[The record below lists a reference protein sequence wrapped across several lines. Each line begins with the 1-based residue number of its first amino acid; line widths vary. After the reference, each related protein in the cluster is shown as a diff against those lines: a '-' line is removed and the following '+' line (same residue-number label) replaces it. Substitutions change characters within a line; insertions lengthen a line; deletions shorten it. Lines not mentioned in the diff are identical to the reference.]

1 MALNFHFEKWG
12 HLIQNGNSQT
22 LTVYHCVSLF
32 TWLRHFNQRKNGMLI
47 AHLSPNPT
55 DEELEH
61 ERKANPSAVFLHP

>member
-32 TWLRHFNQRKNGMLI
+32 TWLRHFNQHKNGMLI